1 MRWACNTCENYVV
14 SPSARIHTEAL
25 RGHMRSDLSLI
36 GSFKC
41 FWLEKFLCFLFHL
54 WKHVEKTFVG
64 ETEWILFTIQEFNLT
79 CKQTADGCFCLECTE
94 ELKTILEENMNTFC
108 SIDTL
113 GLCCTSACCGPN
125 EFYTNKQ
132 KCAFKKYSP
141 AFTGEEKTQEL
152 FTSLHQFWSHK
163 YRTENWKLSK
173 WGFIN

>member
-141 AFTGEEKTQEL
+141 VFTGEEKTQEL

>member
-79 CKQTADGCFCLECTE
+79 CKQTADVSFCLECTE
-94 ELKTILEENMNTFC
+94 ELKLFWKKTW
-108 SIDTL
+108 TL
-113 GLCCTSACCGPN
+113 FVPLTPWGLCCTSACCGPN
-125 EFYTNKQ
+125 EFYTNNHSKNVPSKNTHRFSQ
-132 KCAFKKYSP
+132 MKKKNKNFLY
-141 AFTGEEKTQEL
+141 
-152 FTSLHQFWSHK
+152 HQRF
-163 YRTENWKLSK
+163 Y
-173 WGFIN
+173 

>member
-14 SPSARIHTEAL
+14 SPSVRIHTEAL

-79 CKQTADGCFCLECTE
+79 CKQTADVSFCLECTE

-113 GLCCTSACCGPN
+113 GVVLHFSLLWSKWILH
-125 EFYTNKQ
+125 KQ
-132 KCAFKKYSP
+132 SQQKRAFKKYSP
-141 AFTGEEKTQEL
+141 VFTDEEKKQEL
-152 FTSLHQFWSHK
+152 FISPKVLLIRMQ
-163 YRTENWKLSK
+163 
-173 WGFIN
+173 